1 MAALS
6 TAPVWIFQ
14 NLSIKQEEHVDGK
27 TKHID
32 NICDETRWQGFST
45 NPKIQVC
52 ACVVA
57 SVMSNSLQPY
67 GL

>member
-6 TAPVWIFQ
+6 TAQVWIFQ

-32 NICDETRWQGFST
+32 NICDETR
-45 NPKIQVC
+45 
-52 ACVVA
+52 
-57 SVMSNSLQPY
+57 
-67 GL
+67 